1 MARVRQSEA
10 ATYVYKITATMPDGS
25 KPTTS
30 RFSRRAARNV
40 AEAFINGKP
49 FVPFQDGSGGG
60 IGGRPPA
67 MFVEVLV
74 GIVDWADE
82 AVPFPGEF

>member
-10 ATYVYKITATMPDGS
+10 VTYVYKITATMPDGS

-30 RFSRRAARNV
+30 RMSRRAARNV
-40 AEAFINGKP
+40 AQSFVDGREAVEMFE
-49 FVPFQDGSGGG
+49 GGYDP
-60 IGGRPPA
+60 GRPPA
-67 MFVEVLV
+67 LFVEILV
-74 GIVDWADE
+74 GIVDWAKE

>member
-25 KPTTS
+25 KQTTS
-30 RFSRRAARNV
+30 RMSRRAARNV
-40 AEAFINGKP
+40 AQSFVDGREAEHD
-49 FVPFQDGSGGG
+49 V
-60 IGGRPPA
+60 IGDLVVAERPPA
-67 MFVEVLV
+67 MFVEILV

-82 AVPFPGEF
+82 AAPFPGEF